1 MAAAAPNIVPARR
14 VDRTPSRMVR
24 AARLKADWKPL
35 AALDATDIARWCELA
50 GRALEPNVFLEPALA
65 TAALGLPA
73 AQGIGAMMVR
83 SGARLLGFLPGR
95 IESLA
100 DGRPVPTFV
109 AWTHPYA
116 PLSTPL
122 VDRERADDALEA
134 LAGGLVRLPQRP
146 RVALLPLFPEEGAVA
161 RRVTDLLYRR
171 GQTAR
176 RLDPHRR
183 AALIPQPGGDPLAAV
198 SAGRLKELRRQHRR
212 LGESGAL
219 EHKTIADVAAIG
231 DAVAAYLALE
241 ATGWKGRAGS
251 AANLDDAARIFLSTA
266 VIGLA
271 RENKARVEL
280 LTLDGGAIAAAIVL
294 FSGTRA
300 WFWKIA
306 YDEAHARFSPG
317 AQLAL
322 ALTRSLGADGRLDL
336 VDSCAVAS
344 HPMIDSLWSGR
355 LAVADWLVA
364 LPGAAGRFDLQA
376 ACAAESLRRA
386 AIRPLKRLRERL
398 QTL

>member
-1 MAAAAPNIVPARR
+1 MVAVFAPNVVSELA
-14 VDRTPSRMVR
+14 VERTPPR
-24 AARLKADWKPL
+24 AARLKAEWKPL
-35 AALDATDIARWCELA
+35 AALDAVDIARWRELA
-50 GRALEPNVFLEPALA
+50 DRALEANVFLEPTFA
-65 TAALGLPA
+65 TAAYRLPA
-73 AQGIGAMMVR
+73 AHGIGAMMVR

-95 IESLA
+95 IEGLV

-122 VDRERADDALEA
+122 VDRERADEALEA

-146 RVALLPLFPEEGAVA
+146 RVALMPLFPVEGALA
-161 RRVTDLLYRR
+161 QRVSDLLYRR
-171 GQTAR
+171 GETAR

-183 AALIPQPGGDPLAAV
+183 AALMPKPASDPLAEV

-219 EHKTIADVAAIG
+219 EHKTITDVAAIG

-251 AANLDDAARIFLSTA
+251 AADLDDAARTFIATA

-271 RENKARVEL
+271 QESKARVEL
-280 LTLDGGAIAAAIVL
+280 LTLDGTAIAAAIVL

-306 YDEAHARFSPG
+306 YDEGYARFSPG
-317 AQLAL
+317 VQLAL
-322 ALTRSLGADGRLDL
+322 ALTRSLGTEARLDL
-336 VDSCAVAS
+336 VDSCAVAGHS
-344 HPMIDSLWSGR
+344 MIDPLWKGR
-355 LAVADWLVA
+355 LALADWLVA

-376 ACAAESLRRA
+376 VYAAESMRRA
-386 AIRPLKRLRERL
+386 AIKPLKRLRDRL
-398 QTL
+398 HSL